1 MTVWQ
6 QVITIGLCVA
16 GTMLTRFLPFLIFK
30 EDSKTPGFVQYI
42 GKYLPSAVFGMLV
55 VYCLKAT
62 PVMEAPHGIP
72 ELIAVAVTAGL
83 HVWKRNN
90 LLSIGTGTV
99 LYMVLIQ
106 AVF

>member
-1 MTVWQ
+1 MNAILIVAVTALV
-6 QVITIGLCVA
+6 TIAV
-16 GTMLTRFLPFLIFK
+16 RFLPF
-30 EDSKTPGFVQYI
+30 
-42 GKYLPSAVFGMLV
+42 AVFGRRPLPRMVTYLGRVLPPAIMAALV

>member
-1 MTVWQ
+1 MCDESFTVNCT
-6 QVITIGLCVA
+6 VDPTEGKEPPEFIRHLGNVLPYAVIGL
-16 GTMLTRFLPFLIFK
+16 
-30 EDSKTPGFVQYI
+30 
-42 GKYLPSAVFGMLV
+42 LV

-62 PVMEAPHGIP
+62 PVMDAPHGLP
-72 ELIAVAVTAGL
+72 EAIAVAVTAGL

-90 LLSIGTGTV
+90 LLSIGAGTI